1 MRNKRRNHSRKF
13 RAEVAL
19 AAFKGDKTV
28 AELSR
33 QFGVRPDQV
42 AVWKKQ
48 LLENAEEAFVSDAKI
63 GGEAHVEEL
72 EARIGQLTLEN
83 DFLSE
88 ALGRRSGSGEDGE

>member
-1 MRNKRRNHSRKF
+1 MRNKRRNNSSKF

-33 QFGVRPDQV
+33 QFGVHPDQV

-48 LLENAEEAFVSDAKI
+48 LLENAEEAFVSDAKV
-63 GGEAHVEEL
+63 GGEARVEEL

-88 ALGRRSGSGEDGE
+88 VLGRRSGSGEDGE